1 MYCDFKCTIWERI
14 NIPTS
19 LEEKFKELLIKGD
32 INSANEAFGIFG
44 SDIDNGYELL
54 LDTSEPLS
62 PEEND
67 GQSTIELYDDLFD
80 VNNILNESLIWSNKI
95 EI

>member
-19 LEEKFKELLIKGD
+19 LEEKFKELLIKGE

-54 LDTSEPLS
+54 LDTSEPLP

-67 GQSTIELYDDLFD
+67 GQSTIELYNDPFD
-80 VNNILNESLIWSNKI
+80 VNDTLKDSLIWSNKI
-95 EI
+95 IK

>member
-19 LEEKFKELLIKGD
+19 LEEKFKELLIKGE
-32 INSANEAFGIFG
+32 INSANEAFGVFG
-44 SDIDNGYELL
+44 SDIDRGYELL
-54 LDTSEPLS
+54 LDTSEQMN

-67 GQSTIELYDDLFD
+67 GQSTVELYDDPFD
-80 VNNILNESLIWSNKI
+80 IDDNSENNIIWSNKI
-95 EI
+95 IK